1 MFCAK
6 SNEKVENRIKIPK
19 KRFIFS
25 SILIVDIKYNCIE
38 WQGKIKDRKLGLDIK
53 EQSEII
59 CVKFDNEIIKRKVM
73 NSLKTV
79 FLMTTMMV
87 LFLLVGG
94 ALGGETGLIIAFVF
108 SLALN
113 FGSYWFS
120 DKIVLKMYRAKE
132 IQRADNPRL
141 YDSVAMLAE
150 KAQLPMPKVYIADN
164 PTPNAFAT
172 GRNPANAAVAV
183 TSGILR
189 ILDQKELEGVLAHE
203 LAHVKHRDIL
213 ISTITATLVGTITFI
228 ARMAGWAMIFG
239 GGRDRDSGSAISS
252 LVLLILSPIV
262 AVLIQL
268 AISRS
273 REFGADQGGAEISGQ
288 PLALAGALNK
298 LQMGNNQIPMRNAGT
313 SSAHMFIVNPF
324 SGKSMMKLFSTHPP
338 VEERIKRLQEIAA
351 GRRL

>member
-1 MFCAK
+1 
-6 SNEKVENRIKIPK
+6 
-19 KRFIFS
+19 
-25 SILIVDIKYNCIE
+25 
-38 WQGKIKDRKLGLDIK
+38 
-53 EQSEII
+53 
-59 CVKFDNEIIKRKVM
+59 M
-73 NSLKTV
+73 NSVKTV
-79 FLMTTMMV
+79 FLMTLMMV
-87 LFLLVGG
+87 LFLLVGS

-113 FGSYWFS
+113 FGAYWFS
-120 DKIVLKMYRAKE
+120 DKIVLKMYKARE
-132 IQRADNPRL
+132 ITRENNARL

-172 GRNPANAAVAV
+172 GRNPDNAAVAV

-203 LAHVKHRDIL
+203 LAHIKNRDIL
-213 ISTITATLVGTITFI
+213 ISTITATLVGTITFV
-228 ARMAGWAMIFG
+228 ARMAGYTMMFS
-239 GGRDRDSGSAISS
+239 GRDRDSGDTISS
-252 LVLLILSPIV
+252 LVLLILSPII

-273 REFGADQGGAEISGQ
+273 REFMADAGGAEISGQ
-288 PLALAGALNK
+288 PLSLAGALNK
-298 LQMGNNQIPMRNAGT
+298 LQMSNKQIPMRNAGT

-351 GRRL
+351 GRR